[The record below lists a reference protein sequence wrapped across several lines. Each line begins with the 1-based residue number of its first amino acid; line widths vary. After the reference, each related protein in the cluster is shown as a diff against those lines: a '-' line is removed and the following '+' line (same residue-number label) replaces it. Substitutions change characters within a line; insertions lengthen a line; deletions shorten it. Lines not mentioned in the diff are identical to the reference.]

1 MPKQIALRQGLRV
14 CLGIRVL
21 YHRARQGEERR
32 RELGIDFLVVS
43 YLTIFEIEECLPIDK
58 PPGCAERAGEII
70 LFRRAVVCYGLE
82 DELEELQREHGTRD
96 EDMQKI
102 TADNEAMNEELEQ
115 RLEANEQ
122 SKLHH

>member
-1 MPKQIALRQGLRV
+1 MPKKIALRQGLRV
-14 CLGIRVL
+14 CLGMRVL

-58 PPGCAERAGEII
+58 PPGGAERAGEII

-82 DELEELQREHGTRD
+82 DELEEFGVAGTAEKFARY
-96 EDMQKI
+96 EGR
-102 TADNEAMNEELEQ
+102 TWL
-115 RLEANEQ
+115 
-122 SKLHH
+122 